1 MYGEREKAL
10 RKTLGKNA
18 RAARERQ
25 ELTQADVAERID
37 LATEVYGRIERGRSF
52 PSIPTFFRLCHVL
65 RASSD
70 GMLGLGEESGTPTP
84 AGVFQ
89 VAEPPPTY
97 GEHPPELRR
106 LIRTL
111 QGFDPEEWRAL
122 RKFLVTMKKHSR

>member
-1 MYGEREKAL
+1 MYGEREKTL
-10 RKTLGKNA
+10 RQTLGRNA

-25 ELTQADVAERID
+25 KLTQADVAERID

-65 RASSD
+65 HEPSD
-70 GMLGLGEESGTPTP
+70 RMLGLTDPDDPTGAGAFRASESP
-84 AGVFQ
+84 AS
-89 VAEPPPTY
+89 Y

-111 QGFDPEEWRAL
+111 QEFDPEEWRAL
-122 RKFLVTMKKHSR
+122 RKFLLAMKKQTR